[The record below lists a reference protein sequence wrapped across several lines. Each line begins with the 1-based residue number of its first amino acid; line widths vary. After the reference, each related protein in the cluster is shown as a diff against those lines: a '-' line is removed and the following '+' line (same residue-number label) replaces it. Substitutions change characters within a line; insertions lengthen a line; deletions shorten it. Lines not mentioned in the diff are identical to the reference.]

1 VIPTRLKLALDRY
14 GSDLTR
20 WPPDLA
26 TQARAELARSETF
39 RAALAKES
47 AFDAMLREADPARRI
62 DPAVL
67 ARVEAMV
74 MASLPAMRRNR
85 ASGLLGSVVEA
96 LSPGWGWGWDWQR
109 SLAAMLVL
117 AAMLGMAA
125 GSALPVPDWTAPSA
139 GEALASK
146 SFYRV
151 DLQ

>member
-1 VIPTRLKLALDRY
+1 MIPTRLELALDRY

-26 TQARAELARSETF
+26 AEAQAELARSDAF
-39 RAALAKES
+39 RKALAREG
-47 AFDAMLREADPARRI
+47 AFDALIRNADPARRI
-62 DPAVL
+62 DPAAL

-74 MASLPAMRRNR
+74 MAKLPAARRDHAPR
-85 ASGLLGSVVEA
+85 WLGWLADA
-96 LSPGWGWGWDWQR
+96 LSPDWGWQR

-139 GEALASK
+139 GATLASK
-146 SFYRV
+146 SFYRG

>member
-1 VIPTRLKLALDRY
+1 MIPTRLKLALDRY

-26 TQARAELARSETF
+26 AEARAELARSEPF
-39 RAALAKES
+39 RAALARES
-47 AFDAMLREADPARRI
+47 GFDALLRAADPARRV
-62 DPAVL
+62 DAAALV
-67 ARVEAMV
+67 RVQAMV
-74 MASLPAMRRNR
+74 MANLPAMRRER
-85 ASGLLGSVVEA
+85 APGLLGSVAEA
-96 LSPGWGWGWDWQR
+96 LSQGWGWNWQR

-139 GEALASK
+139 GAALASK